1 MGWFSDKG
9 RDKERPTRTNLSF
22 ILRGR
27 KLEVV
32 GANTGY
38 YHGARAYFDGEYVK
52 TSSLSAKS
60 QAKIVKSAKTGELPE
75 E

>member
-1 MGWFSDKG
+1 
-9 RDKERPTRTNLSF
+9 
-22 ILRGR
+22 
-27 KLEVV
+27 V
-32 GANTGY
+32 GANTGN